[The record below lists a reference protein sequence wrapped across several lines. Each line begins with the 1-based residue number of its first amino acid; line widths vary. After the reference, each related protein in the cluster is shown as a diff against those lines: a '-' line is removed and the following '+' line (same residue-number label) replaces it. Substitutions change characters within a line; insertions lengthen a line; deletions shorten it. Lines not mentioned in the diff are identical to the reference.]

1 MLFEKV
7 PYVVVKPAHNAQIYA
22 SLYHLFTR
30 ISIEILVSV
39 VFNNFQD
46 LLLEIVS
53 TKRDVFIDYTAAKFT
68 KEVHHRLD
76 R

>member
-1 MLFEKV
+1 MLFEKI
-7 PYVVVKPAHNAQIYA
+7 PYVVVEPAHNAEVNA
-22 SLYHLFTR
+22 SFYHLLAR
-30 ISIEILVSV
+30 ISFKILVSV

-53 TKRDVFIDYTAAKFT
+53 AKWDVFIDHTVAKFT
-68 KEVHHRLD
+68 KEVYHRLG